1 MPWVESDN
9 DEYEYCTLEWREF
22 QEAEVREKL
31 RRLQADGWEL
41 DGPEGVRAGMSV
53 DLYWQQLRRRKV

>member
-1 MPWVESDN
+1 MPWAESDN
-9 DEYEYCTLEWREF
+9 DEYEYCTLEWREI
-22 QEAEVREKL
+22 QEAEVSEKL

-41 DGPEGVRAGMSV
+41 DGPEGVRAGMFV